1 VRAPAP
7 VLWLLGATLAG
18 CSVAP
23 PPGLSA
29 PTRPAP
35 EPLPEVG
42 AESEPP
48 PGAARTAPAE
58 TAPSRRLEESAIDEG
73 VPPAP
78 PGAAQRPAAARPTG
92 GLPTDGPSVLAAA
105 GPTAAPNVA
114 AALRLVEDGRQNLR
128 QGQYDV
134 ALERFER
141 SLSLDP
147 NNPYAYYF
155 LARLH
160 FATQRYDQAVTFA
173 GRAAALGSKLDPA
186 WLGRAYELQ
195 GAAFEAVGRY
205 ADARTA
211 YHNATTADPLNAA
224 ARAGATRL
232 TPPQPAAP

>member
-1 VRAPAP
+1 MRASAP

-18 CSVAP
+18 CTLAPVPGPNAP
-23 PPGLSA
+23 PP
-29 PTRPAP
+29 PVP

-42 AESEPP
+42 AESERA
-48 PGAARTAPAE
+48 PGAAPAAPGA
-58 TAPSRRLEESAIDEG
+58 TDPSRRLEESVIDEG
-73 VPPAP
+73 ARPAP
-78 PGAAQRPAAARPTG
+78 PPAAARPTG
-92 GLPTDGPSVLAAA
+92 GLPADGPSVLATA
-105 GPTAAPNVA
+105 GPTPAPNVA

-134 ALERFER
+134 ALEHFER

-160 FATQRYDQAVTFA
+160 FETRRYDQAVTFA
-173 GRAAALGSKLDPA
+173 GRAAALGSKLDPG

-211 YHNATTADPLNAA
+211 YRNASTADPLNAA